1 MKFEFPY
8 PDYEPLE
15 VPDHIK
21 PHVFRLPGFTGP
33 ASGRGAVRNAL
44 ENPIGSQ
51 RLSEIARGKKRVL
64 IVFDDVSRPTPIGEF
79 VDLVLEELSGA
90 GIQDSQIEFLAALGT
105 HRAMTEVE
113 FEVKL
118 GKTVVERFPV
128 HNHAWADP
136 DALEYV
142 GESDQSVPVWI
153 NKRVRAADLVVGL
166 GAIMPLEVSG
176 FTGGG
181 KILVPGTCGEQ
192 TVDLMHWT
200 RIDVPSDEIL
210 GRVENPV
217 RRSID
222 SLARKAGLHFI
233 VNVVLDANNEIV
245 GSVAGDMVEAH
256 RAGCRIA
263 QKVFGVS
270 VSSEYDIVVADAY
283 PFDIEF
289 WQANKALDTAGL
301 FVRKGGVVILVT
313 PCYEGLSRTH
323 EEEILKFGYPSIE
336 RIKELVTTRQIKHRV
351 VGVHMYQVSSVA
363 VEKAQVVLVST
374 GIPRSVAERVG
385 FGWARSASEAF
396 RMAIEAVGPAPSVA
410 VLKEAARMLV
420 LRTGGQQ

>member
-256 RAGCRIA
+256 RVGCRIA

-289 WQANKALDTAGL
+289 WQANKALDTAGEI
-301 FVRKGGVVILVT
+301 VKKDGVVILVS
-313 PCYEGLSRTH
+313 PCYEGFSQTH
-323 EEEILKFGYPSIE
+323 SEILEFGYPPIE
-336 RIKELVTTRQIKHRV
+336 TIKKMVNCGKIKHKV
-351 VGVHMYQVSSVA
+351 VGVHMIQASTVA
-363 VEKAQVVLVST
+363 VEKAKLILVSS
-374 GIPRSVAERVG
+374 GISKGQAEKVG
-385 FGWARSASEAF
+385 FLWADTPQKAFQKALEIVGNNPDIAILKGAS
-396 RMAIEAVGPAPSVA
+396 
-410 VLKEAARMLV
+410 RMLPLV
-420 LRTGGQQ
+420 NRKGD